1 MRTQFL
7 ISHSALCIALFAASA
22 AAKSAYIAVLKPGE
36 AFAPIEDSAGASVE
50 PVVDTD
56 EVFPAAFVEDFAL
69 DGDMEKAVWQKSQ
82 PIPPPR
88 KLGGKAELP
97 YRSDIRLLYSKT
109 ALYVGAT
116 LWQDMSQILVKYD
129 QHDKPIWADDN
140 IEMFFFIPGDNG
152 NRIHQ
157 FVLNPINAFAD
168 LRDGEINYWLRGN
181 KHATRRF
188 DDRWTLELKIPFDGI
203 PMDRPV
209 AGDFIGAR
217 FCRTVHAPTNAVGTS
232 PFLLSGGHQQR
243 GRFAKLLFAPPDGPD
258 AAKQIAE
265 GEAYRKET
273 LLKRF
278 YTRFGEE
285 KMWFNEIRGCAT
297 AFAQSKHPI
306 HVEAWAGIRQMEK
319 ALDDFEKRFA
329 DDLAAKRT
337 IPKAD
342 ADAIFAMFAGFRA
355 FASKHAYVVWETDPW
370 ERGSPSDLPPTT
382 DAANEP
388 TDTLSN
394 RQTVK
399 PSNELASGFQPPA
412 SPMPR
417 FISFEQAGN
426 EREQVC
432 LNIAGVLCGPRLDL
446 RLHPQSVERT
456 KTQPF
461 LSTDKFEI
469 YEEPFVRFGNEVIT
483 APHVRA
489 AGNMITVS
497 PGRATRVWVVF
508 NSRGVEPGEYNTRLV
523 FKSATELSVAD
534 RDLPIVAKVWNFT
547 LPETRDWPV
556 KSFFW
561 GPFEAAEDEVSL
573 LELMHDYHVTHS
585 WTKQF
590 HYKYGT
596 FDDRG
601 WYRRPDKGKGAVDK
615 SHDFEDELA
624 LHANEPFF
632 RRAKELGM
640 RFVFGW
646 GTPASVDWYKTMS
659 KRLLDMGFGYDDFVF
674 HGLLH
679 DEFSKELIPRSAA
692 EREAVW
698 NWNTNLTFMATYY
711 NAPPPVG
718 ATMDDIEEAKLPEFF
733 KLWAVIVGRCRDPKE
748 GPDTIGRLKAKGC
761 KVWTYNCQQFMTRQP
776 ILRYY
781 RFYPW
786 DAYMNGLDGFAFWTS
801 GGCSGDDGWD
811 SRDGYDDGATWR
823 GLDKKRVP
831 TKMLEAVREG
841 LEDVAYMDRLAKE
854 LEKCQKRQLST
865 TDKNENENSGG
876 PTAGSAADAQ
886 KRVPPAEFFEEARAL
901 LEQRAA
907 FVEAKDQKQVD
918 AWRLAV
924 GRLIDGLA
932 KAKP

>member
-1 MRTQFL
+1 MNRLSFRIPHL
-7 ISHSALCIALFAASA
+7 AFRIALLAASA
-22 AAKSAYIAVLKPGE
+22 AFAAEAAKSAYIAVLKPGE
-36 AFAPIEDSAGASVE
+36 VFAPIENAGGGSVE

-56 EVFPAAFVEDFAL
+56 EVFPAAFVEDFTL

-88 KLGGKAELP
+88 KLGGKTELP

-116 LWQDMSQILVKYD
+116 LWQDMSQMVAKYD
-129 QHDKPIWADDN
+129 QRDKPLWNDDN
-140 IEMFFFIPGDNG
+140 IELFFFIPGDNG
-152 NRIHQ
+152 NRIYQ
-157 FVLNPINAFAD
+157 FVLNPIDAFAD

-181 KHATRRF
+181 KHATKRLN
-188 DDRWTLELKIPFDGI
+188 DRWTLELKIPFDGI

-285 KMWFNEIRGCAT
+285 KTWFQEIRGCAT
-297 AFAQSKHPI
+297 IFAQSKHPI

-329 DDLAAKRT
+329 NDLAAKRT

-370 ERGSPSDLPPTT
+370 ERGSPSDLPTET
-382 DAANEP
+382 NEP

-399 PSNELASGFQPPA
+399 LSNELASGFQPPA

-417 FISFEQAGN
+417 AISFEQAGN

-446 RLHPQSVERT
+446 RLHPQSVART
-456 KTQPF
+456 KTQAF
-461 LSTDKFEI
+461 LSTDNFEI
-469 YEEPFVRFGNEVIT
+469 YEEPFIRFGNEVIT

-508 NSRGVEPGEYNTRLV
+508 NSRGVESGEYNTRLV

-547 LPETRDWPV
+547 LPETRDWPI

-561 GPFEAAEDEVSL
+561 GPYSLAEDEVAL
-573 LELMHDYHVTHS
+573 LELKHDYHITHG

-590 HYKYGT
+590 HYRYGT
-596 FDDRG
+596 FDDNG
-601 WYRRPDKGKGAVDK
+601 VYYRPDKGNGTIDK
-615 SHDFEDELA
+615 SHDFEDERA
-624 LHANEPFF
+624 LHANEAFF

-646 GTPASVDWYKTMS
+646 GTPASVDWYKAMS
-659 KRLLDMGFGYDDFVF
+659 KRLLDMGFGYEDFVF
-674 HGLLH
+674 HGLLR
-679 DEFSKELIPRSAA
+679 DEFSKDAIPNEAA
-692 EREAVW
+692 HREAVW

-711 NAPPPVG
+711 NAPPPAG

-733 KLWAVIVGRCRDPKE
+733 KQWAVINGRCRDPKE
-748 GPDTIGRLKAKGC
+748 GPDTIGRLKVKGC
-761 KVWTYNCQQFMTRQP
+761 KVWTYNCARFMTRQS
-776 ILRYY
+776 ILGYY

-786 DAYMNGLDGFAFWTS
+786 DAYMRGLDGFAYWTS
-801 GGCSGDDGWD
+801 GNRVGDDGWD
-811 SRDGYDDGATWR
+811 SRDGYDDGVTWY
-823 GLDKKRVP
+823 GIDKKRVP

-841 LEDVAYMDRLAKE
+841 LEDVAYMAM
-854 LEKCQKRQLST
+854 LEK
-865 TDKNENENSGG
+865 TD
-876 PTAGSAADAQ
+876 SA
-886 KRVPPAEFFEEARAL
+886 EARAL

-907 FVEAKDQKQVD
+907 LIEAKDQKQVD
-918 AWRLAV
+918 VWRLAA
-924 GRLIDGLA
+924 GRLIDGTA
-932 KAKP
+932 R